1 MKQVANDIFMI
12 THGAGD
18 ASYIMKTETDQV
30 FGAGTAYSSG
40 VSHVPWGVMDNQPN
54 TLAKLSTKNGQ
65 VLSTLDTLR
74 DFIFGKGITFKKK
87 VIEGDKVV
95 DTYEV
100 YDPRLEDLMDEHKL
114 QEVFLKAIV
123 EYTTNANVFYR
134 YELDT
139 RTDNLKIGV
148 SDCFFTRIM
157 LDNKKRRSYIY
168 NPGFGQY
175 GVIYTDSMPIPALD
189 RTKKQLLAIDHKK
202 IHRSGNPYYSYP
214 AWWAT
219 ETWIELA
226 NLIPLFHKSGI
237 QNGYNLKYLI
247 KMPKNYFDKD
257 MGGKELTSKEI
268 AEKWAEFSE
277 KLKKFLSGVDNVDKT
292 ILSRYAFADD
302 GKAMSGIEIEPL
314 KNFMTDD
321 AYSKVFEMSGL
332 AIANSGNILPTMA
345 GVNPGK
351 GNDSG
356 SQIRVMSDYQQHFRT
371 AAIREVL
378 LDPFKYWLRQNKF
391 DRLIFPDIEAITIT
405 TLNENKSGTKTT
417 TSA

>member
-1 MKQVANDIFMI
+1 MI
-12 THGAGD
+12 SHGRGD

-30 FGAGTAYSSG
+30 FGAGAAYSSG

-54 TLAKLSTKNGQ
+54 TLAKLSAKNGQ

-74 DFIFGKGITFKKK
+74 DFLFGNGITFKKK

-100 YDPRLEDLMDEHKL
+100 YDPRLEDLMGEHKI
-114 QEVFLKAIV
+114 QEEFLKAIV
-123 EYTTNANVFYR
+123 EYVTNANVFYR

-139 RTDNLKIGV
+139 KTDLLKIGV
-148 SDCFFTRIM
+148 SDCFFTRIK
-157 LDNKKRRSYIY
+157 LDDKKNRSYIY

-175 GVIYTDSMPIPALD
+175 GVISNESMEIPALD
-189 RTKKQLLAIDHKK
+189 RSKKQLLAIDHKK

-219 ETWIELA
+219 QTWIELA

-237 QNGYNLKYLI
+237 ENGYNLKYLI

-257 MGGKELTSKEI
+257 AGGKELTSKEI
-268 AEKWAEFSE
+268 QNKWKEFSE
-277 KLKKFLSGVDNVDKT
+277 SMKKFLSGVDNVDKT
-292 ILSRYAFADD
+292 ILSKYTFGED
-302 GKAMSGIEIEPL
+302 GKAMSGIEIEPI
-314 KNFMTDD
+314 KNFMSDD
-321 AYSKVFEMSGL
+321 AYTKVFEMSGL
-332 AIANSGNILPTMA
+332 AIANAGNILPTMA

-378 LDPFKYWLRQNKF
+378 LDPFKFWLKQNKF
-391 DRLIFPDIEAITIT
+391 DRLIFPDIEAIQIT
-405 TLNENKSGTKTT
+405 TLNENKSGTQTT